1 MRKFQGQPWVAKKAE
16 GGVPSQMPGPYR
28 NALAQIA
35 AGEPMGIP
43 INQSKARQMQPS
55 VSPRMMGS
63 GDSGGAMA
71 AVSQAIPALMRLLK
85 SKTAPATQRK
95 KGGGQVVK
103 GKTKNTATP
112 QIPKGTPN
120 KTGMKTTPAY
130 KKGGSMKMKGC

>member
-1 MRKFQGQPWVAKKAE
+1 MA
-16 GGVPSQMPGPYR
+16 GPYR

-35 AGEPMGIP
+35 TGESTGIP
-43 INQSKARQMQPS
+43 INISKARQQMQAPLPAR
-55 VSPRMMGS
+55 VMG

-71 AVSQAIPALMRLLK
+71 AATQAIPALMRLLK
-85 SKTAPATQRK
+85 SKTASATQRK

>member
-1 MRKFQGQPWVAKKAE
+1 MK
-16 GGVPSQMPGPYR
+16 GPYR

-43 INQSKARQMQPS
+43 INTARARQQMPS
-55 VSPRMMGS
+55 QVSPRMMCS

-71 AVSQAIPALMRLLK
+71 AATQTIPALMRLLK